1 MDKVIQTR
9 IDEKLDD
16 AINRYCEQNPEITRS
31 AVMRMALRDWEP
43 LKRIMEETASGYRP
57 RL

>member
-9 IDEKLDD
+9 IDEKLDE

-43 LKRIMEETASGYRP
+43 LKRIMEETAKGE
-57 RL
+57 